1 MNEQATERRHRL
13 LTAMERRG
21 MAAIVIPTADEHL
34 SEYVAAHWKTR
45 EALSGFTGSNGTLAV
60 VTSMGS
66 TDGKEHW
73 ALWTDSRYFLQAK
86 EQLAGTDIQLM
97 KENVEGTPTVERW
110 IVERTTAESKV
121 CLPLSL
127 MSVRAFLSARRE
139 LNGRHI
145 DTSLYDTLVDEAWTD
160 RPSKPNGTVREY
172 DTRYAGESRESKMV
186 RVRQWMSGKGVDAV
200 LTCALDEVAWLL
212 NLRGSDEPYTPVFDG
227 CVLLTATEY
236 TLYTNH
242 RLAAGV
248 VGKPTSAMRQDLA
261 SWQGGKIALDMRKT
275 PAAVR
280 EMVGGEEKIRYERS
294 VIEDMKAIRNETE
307 RNDIRQTMEV
317 DGVALIRHW
326 KWMEETT
333 EPLTERSV
341 AEKLHAERRRA
352 GGALYQGESFETI
365 AGWKSHGA
373 IVHYAATAATDARI
387 EGDGLL
393 LMDSGG
399 QYLTGTT
406 DVTRTFTHG
415 TVDEETK
422 HDFTLVLKGHI
433 ALARACFPYGTT
445 GARLEPIAR
454 QFLWAERKNYGHGT
468 GHGVG
473 HYLCVHE
480 GPQRIGSKGTVA
492 LRANMVTSNE
502 PGYYRE
508 GHYGIRHESLTLT
521 VEDRQEGWLR
531 FETLTLCPFDAKGV
545 DFTLLT
551 TEEKAWLRQ
560 YHEEIFRRLS
570 MRLTAEER
578 SWLETKCQPF
588 F

>member
-13 LTAMERRG
+13 LTAMVRRG

-34 SEYVAAHWKTR
+34 SEYVAEHWKTR
-45 EALSGFTGSNGTLAV
+45 EALSGFTGSNGTLV
-60 VTSMGS
+60 VVSPAGS

-73 ALWTDSRYFLQAK
+73 ALWTDSRYFLQAR

-97 KENVEGTPTVERW
+97 KENVDGTPTVERW
-110 IVERTTAESKV
+110 IIERTTTEGKI

-127 MSVRAFLSARRE
+127 MSVRTFLSVRRE
-139 LNGRHI
+139 LNGRQI
-145 DTSLYDTLVDEAWTD
+145 DTTLYDAIVDEAWTD
-160 RPSKPNGTVREY
+160 RPSKPSGVVREY
-172 DTRYAGESRESKMV
+172 DLQYAGESRESKMA
-186 RVRQWMSGKGVDAV
+186 RVRRWMSERGVDAV

-212 NLRGSDEPYTPVFDG
+212 NLRGSDEPNTPVFDG
-227 CVLLTATEY
+227 CVLLTLTDY
-236 TLYTNH
+236 TLYSDH
-242 RLAAGV
+242 RLPECV
-248 VGKPTSAMRQDLA
+248 SSKPTSAMRQDLKA
-261 SWQGGKIALDMRKT
+261 WQDGKIALDIRKT
-275 PAAVR
+275 PATVR
-280 EMVGGEEKIRYERS
+280 EMLGGEEKIRYERS
-294 VIEDMKAIRNETE
+294 IIEDMKAIRNETE
-307 RNDIRQTMEV
+307 RDDIRQTMEM

-326 KWMEETT
+326 KWMEETSET
-333 EPLTERSV
+333 LTERSV
-341 AEKLHAERRRA
+341 AEKLHEERRRA

-373 IVHYAATAATDARI
+373 IVHYAATTETDARI
-387 EGDGLL
+387 EGNGLL

-406 DVTRTFTHG
+406 DVTRTFTYG

-422 HDFTLVLKGHI
+422 RDFTLVLKGHI
-433 ALARACFPYGTT
+433 ALARARFPYGTT
-445 GARLEPIAR
+445 GAQLEPIAR
-454 QFLWAERKNYGHGT
+454 QFLWAECKNYGHGT

-521 VEDRQEGWLR
+521 VEDRREGWLR

-545 DFTLLT
+545 DSALLT

-560 YHEEIFRRLS
+560 YHEEIVRRLTP
-570 MRLTAEER
+570 RLTAEELA
-578 SWLETKCQPF
+578 WLEKKCQPF
-588 F
+588 L